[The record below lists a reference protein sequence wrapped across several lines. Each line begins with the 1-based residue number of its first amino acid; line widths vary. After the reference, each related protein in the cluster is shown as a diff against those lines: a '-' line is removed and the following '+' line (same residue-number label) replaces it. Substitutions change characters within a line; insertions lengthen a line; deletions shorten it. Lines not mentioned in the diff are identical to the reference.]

1 MFKRFGAAAFSRRL
15 VSTAARTSQA
25 SGSGS
30 GGSLASRRLK
40 VAFNAVSGLVFIYV
54 GGAMVAMENDGFY
67 RVFDRYVPYGA
78 ELLEHIEQYQHDR
91 RMQSYQER
99 VRQQQE
105 GTSPYI
111 RRKYSHEET
120 DDHGVAAVS
129 SCGEG
134 SDDPLSPQRFFDAQS
149 GNIEERDY
157 LPLVLLPDIRD
168 PLIHRVSFAL
178 NDLIAS
184 VNASAASADTILNAA
199 TALQALADDV
209 QHSHTDYHAL
219 FSQKAQALRA
229 YAENSN
235 EQQRSEHQLKLLSDE
250 IMAIENSLVQH
261 VNTRNTTSTPVQPTT
276 TTTTQRPTNNKDS
289 MPFPLVSGNSEVVLQ
304 LQLAFSQL
312 IAILH
317 NKSSIPLG
325 PYIQGL
331 KDAVASFELASRQ
344 ELINNALNGLIIP
357 DDVDLNP
364 IINDIINS

>member
-1 MFKRFGAAAFSRRL
+1 MFKRFGAAVFSRRL
-15 VSTAARTSQA
+15 VSTAARASQPA
-25 SGSGS
+25 SS
-30 GGSLASRRLK
+30 SLATRRLK

-78 ELLEHIEQYQHDR
+78 QLLEHIEQYQHDR
-91 RMQSYQER
+91 RMQGYQER
-99 VRQQQE
+99 VRQQQQD
-105 GTSPYI
+105 TSPYI
-111 RRKYSHEET
+111 RRKYSNEE
-120 DDHGVAAVS
+120 VAAVS
-129 SCGEG
+129 SCSSSGEG
-134 SDDPLSPQRFFDAQS
+134 SDPLSPQRFFDAQS

-184 VNASAASADTILNAA
+184 VNASAASADTVLNASV
-199 TALQALADDV
+199 ALQTLADDI
-209 QHSHTDYHAL
+209 QHSHSDYHAL
-219 FSQKAQALRA
+219 FSQKAQALKT
-229 YAENSN
+229 YAEGQCT
-235 EQQRSEHQLKLLSDE
+235 ERQLKLLSDE
-250 IMAIENSLVQH
+250 IMAIENMLVQH
-261 VNTRNTTSTPVQPTT
+261 VNTRNA
-276 TTTTQRPTNNKDS
+276 TTQPAQQPVNKENS
-289 MPFPLVSGNSEVVLQ
+289 MPFSLVSNNSEVVLQ

-317 NKSSIPLG
+317 NQSSIPLG

-331 KDAVASFELASRQ
+331 KDAVASFELSSRQ
-344 ELINNALNGLIIP
+344 ELINNALNGLTVP